1 MKNIIN
7 IKIEYL
13 IRGSNKW
20 KTLNLTPEEYFDLE
34 YNEDTDF
41 DVDSLPK
48 YDDVFQFLNIE
59 SKNLEYTFVTLEN
72 KASKA
77 KRTIKTTYWNE
88 GENQFTEVKQQ
99 TGSTHLHHEIIYS
112 AQVKKNPV
120 VYEILRCIN
129 KEDVFFPTYHGFITD
144 NSDGSQSEEKIFPI
158 DIDWFIF

>member
-59 SKNLEYTFVTLEN
+59 N
-72 KASKA
+72 
-77 KRTIKTTYWNE
+77 
-88 GENQFTEVKQQ
+88 
-99 TGSTHLHHEIIYS
+99 
-112 AQVKKNPV
+112 
-120 VYEILRCIN
+120 YEIKDFQKFNVGKYSGMNTETRKELVKYFESHN
-129 KEDVFFPTYHGFITD
+129 KELFRFLNQKF
-144 NSDGSQSEEKIFPI
+144 
-158 DIDWFIF
+158 DWDK